1 MAAPTAVEAGVK
13 APAAT
18 GAPAYRTDLDG
29 LRGLAIMLVA
39 CFHVW
44 FGRVSGGV
52 DVFLTLSGYF
62 FLGSLLRHAINAQK
76 PAVSFRSTLNPWPRL
91 SRLLR
96 RLLPALI
103 TMLLAVT
110 VLTVLILPQTRWV
123 NVGREVIASAL
134 YYQNWYL
141 AFNSQDYLAASSS
154 NSPLQHV
161 WSMAVQGQFFL
172 VTLLTALA
180 LAGLLK
186 LGARVI
192 APLARPTVIRAIV
205 GLAVL
210 AVAAVSFAWAQH
222 RMAINQPYNYF
233 DTISRVWEPLAGG
246 LLAIW
251 LPGFRVHRMVRNMV
265 AAGALGL
272 IISCG
277 WWIDGVNE
285 YPGPLALVPVGA
297 TLAIIWAGAVAQEKT
312 LPGELPRP
320 MPEVSRFMAG
330 RWAVWLG
337 SIAYSLYLWHW
348 PLLIFYLAWR
358 GTDKA
363 NALEG
368 VGLLAVSIVLAW
380 ATKKYIEDP
389 LRNGSGPR
397 HASRRLTW
405 LTYRTTVSA
414 ILVVLTVVAGAGIK
428 VWEHHVSATVVD
440 TKALDPAVYPGA
452 RAYLYG
458 APVPAVDPQ
467 PTPLEVLRDYP
478 ETSTDGF
485 MSDFTDGEIH
495 VGTYG
500 APHGKKTIALVG
512 GSHSEM
518 WITALN
524 IVGKRNDFTIKTYL
538 KMGCPLS
545 TDPEP
550 KQRGVPYPQCYEWGQ
565 KVVKRVLA
573 DRPDAI
579 FTISTRPND
588 GKRGDWVPPD
598 YLPIFDTFLDAGIP
612 ILGMR
617 DTPWPRN
624 KDGAI
629 DTPTC
634 LADGGSAT
642 DCATRRISALLD
654 VDPALEV
661 ARTRPLFHPLDV
673 SDGVCQR
680 PGSAPDPLCQAIIG
694 NVIVYKDW
702 HHLSTTYVRSMTDE
716 LERQMG
722 RALPSAGK
730 AGR

>member
-1 MAAPTAVEAGVK
+1 MRHSPNLIHPT
-13 APAAT
+13 T
-18 GAPAYRTDLDG
+18 TRMTAPAYRTDLDG

-62 FLGSLLRHAINAQK
+62 FLGSLLRHTISVQK
-76 PAVSFRSTLNPWPRL
+76 PGVSFRTAVNPWPRL

-103 TMLLAVT
+103 TVLLAVT
-110 VLTVLILPQTRWV
+110 LLTVLILPQTRWV
-123 NVGREVIASAL
+123 DIGREVIASAL
-134 YYQNWYL
+134 YFQNWYL
-141 AFNSQDYLAASSS
+141 AGNSQDYLAASST

-172 VTLLTALA
+172 VTLLAMLA

-186 LGARVI
+186 LGARVVT
-192 APLARPTVIRAIV
+192 ALARPAVIRAIV

-210 AVAAVSFAWAQH
+210 TVAVASFAWAQH

-233 DTISRVWEPLAGG
+233 DTRSRAWEPLAGG

-251 LPGFRVHRMVRNMV
+251 LPTIRVHRMVRNAV
-265 AAGALGL
+265 AFSALAL
-272 IISCG
+272 IVSCG

-285 YPGPLALVPVGA
+285 YPGPMALVPVGA
-297 TLAIIWAGAVAQEKT
+297 TLAIIWAGSVAQEKAR
-312 LPGELPRP
+312 PGELPRP
-320 MPEVSRFMAG
+320 MPEVSRAMAG
-330 RWAVWLG
+330 QGPVWLG

-358 GTDKA
+358 GTDQA

-368 VGLLAVSIVLAW
+368 VGLLAASIALAW
-380 ATKKYIEDP
+380 ATKRYIEDP
-389 LRNGSGPR
+389 LRSG
-397 HASRRLTW
+397 SRRRHTSGRLAW
-405 LTYRTTVSA
+405 LDYRTTVSS
-414 ILVVLTVVAGAGIK
+414 ILVVLTVVSGVGIK
-428 VWEHHVSATVVD
+428 AWERHVSATVVD
-440 TKALDPAVYPGA
+440 TRNLDPAVYPGA
-452 RAYLYG
+452 RAFLNG
-458 APVPAVDPQ
+458 AHVPDVDPR
-467 PTPLEVLRDYP
+467 PTPLEVLHDYP

-500 APHGKKTIALVG
+500 APKGRKTIALVG

-524 IVGKRNDFTIKTYL
+524 IIGKRNDFTVKTYL

-550 KQRGVPYPQCYEWGQ
+550 KQQGVPYPQCYEWGQ
-565 KVVKRVLA
+565 RVVERVLA
-573 DRPDAI
+573 DRPDAV
-579 FTISTRPND
+579 FTTSTRPHD
-588 GKRGDWVPPD
+588 RKLGDWVPPD

-612 ILGMR
+612 VLGIR
-617 DTPWPRN
+617 DTPWPHNR
-624 KDGAI
+624 DGGI

-642 DCATRRISALLD
+642 TCATRRTMALLD
-654 VDPALEV
+654 EDPAREI
-661 ARTRPLFHPLDV
+661 AGTRPLFHPLDV
-673 SDGVCQR
+673 SDGVCER
-680 PGSAPDPLCQAIIG
+680 PGSTPDPICPAIVG
-694 NVIVYKDW
+694 NIIVYKDW
-702 HHLSTTYVRSMTDE
+702 HHLSATYVRSLTDE

-722 RALPSAGK
+722 LAIPW
-730 AGR
+730 AGRSGG